1 MSGLCYREVI
11 MIFLCPLAGLSGNTP
26 DIKVRIRL
34 FHPIAPVCRFSPYGV
49 KKRLIVHI
57 LHKWHVPWILRRQ
70 WHTKPASDQTVCL
83 WSPCPIRLWW
93 HVLRCLPIDCIH
105 LLIHCRRTVPRQC
118 LPHQFRMWKAVC
130 WLKSRWGWRK
140 WYYCHVKQRPPQNS
154 VCQWQVWI
162 SLRVGGQTWPASCD
176 GSVLRFFLKTWNR
189 KLLQFFLF
197 FSSLVYDLLK
207 IIPCWCML

>member
-93 HVLRCLPIDCIH
+93 HVPRCLPIDCIH

-130 WLKSRWGWRK
+130 WLKSRWGGGNGITVMWNN
-140 WYYCHVKQRPPQNS
+140 VP
-154 VCQWQVWI
+154 
-162 SLRVGGQTWPASCD
+162 LRIACVNG
-176 GSVLRFFLKTWNR
+176 RFEYLYALAG
-189 KLLQFFLF
+189 KLGPLHATDQFFG
-197 FSSLVYDLLK
+197 FSWKHGTANYFNSSSSSRLLYMIFWK
-207 IIPCWCML
+207 